1 MVKKQQPIEMITPP
15 NMLRVKIGG
24 RIGPIDE
31 KAIARAEEALDD
43 MKNVFAEWLETEVSK
58 LEAAAKRVQAEGLE
72 SEAGVDLFARAHDL
86 RGMGTTYNF
95 PIITRIAASLSKL
108 IETDEKRRIASAKLA
123 IAHTGAIRAALR
135 QDIRDENN
143 PVGRA
148 LAEELETQV
157 LEMVAEFEDQPARAA
172 G

>member
-31 KAIARAEEALDD
+31 QAIARAEKALDD
-43 MKNVFAEWLETEVSK
+43 MKDVFSEWLETEVGK
-58 LEAAAKRVQAEGLE
+58 LEVAANRVQAEGLDG
-72 SEAGVDLFARAHDL
+72 EAGFELFARAHDL

-95 PIITRIAASLSKL
+95 PIITRMAASLSKL
-108 IETDEKRRIASAKLA
+108 IETDEKRAIASAKLA

-157 LEMVAEFEDQPARAA
+157 LEMVAEFEDQPAKAA

>member
-1 MVKKQQPIEMITPP
+1 
-15 NMLRVKIGG
+15 
-24 RIGPIDE
+24 
-31 KAIARAEEALDD
+31 
-43 MKNVFAEWLETEVSK
+43 MKEVFAEWLKSEVDK
-58 LEAAAKRVQAEGLE
+58 LEAAAKRVQSEGLNG
-72 SEAGVDLFARAHDL
+72 EAGLGLFARAHDL

-95 PIITRIAASLSKL
+95 PIITRMAASLSKL
-108 IETDEKRRIASAKLA
+108 IETEEKRRIASAKLA
-123 IAHTGAIRAALR
+123 IAHTEAIRAALR
-135 QDIRDENN
+135 QDIRDEHN